1 MLLKE
6 LLLNPSEGLDY
17 LERLVNDGSKSGFTN
32 VHTTSKE
39 TCPLFCESFVAKKLF
54 CKKEEVFTYGS
65 LPSFCQSDDKSDW
78 IYFHPDWINQK
89 RFNYLKILNGET
101 VIPTSSSRTVRV
113 IKTQYYIKMSYPGEL
128 GRLVRNLDK
137 CHLLSSIENT
147 AILKKIKESPDSPE
161 KFEYMP
167 EIGGKIL
174 LDKDNSLGY
183 VIRKIPE
190 AVRNLIIIPGFSLF
204 SKDKNHQDDLF
215 LLIQILELKS
225 DKKNWF
231 LHELCY
237 PLIDIFFYCAFN
249 EGIILEMH
257 SQNVLFAF
265 DQYFNLI
272 KIIIRD
278 LESADKDLTIRFENK
293 KTIEFDSYPY
303 KCIKKSDDDYYKRH
317 SLMYDHK
324 LCEYLIDP
332 LVDCISKY
340 YNIHAISL
348 RNKIKE
354 YVIIK
359 YGKTIRGFFPKD
371 KCWYKYPNTEI
382 DRSTKFRPF
391 ISYENPPYR

>member
-6 LLLNPSEGLDY
+6 LLSNPSEGLNY
-17 LERLVNDGSKSGFTN
+17 LERIVNDGSKSGFTN
-32 VHTTSKE
+32 IHTTSRE
-39 TCPLFCESFVAKKLF
+39 TCPLFCESFVIKKLF
-54 CKKEEVFTYGS
+54 CNKEELFTYGK
-65 LPSFCQSDDKSDW
+65 LPSFCQADVTSDW
-78 IYFHPDWINQK
+78 IYFHPDWINQTS
-89 RFNYLKILNGET
+89 FNYLNISDGECVT
-101 VIPTSSSRTVRV
+101 PTSSSRTVR
-113 IKTQYYIKMSYPGEL
+113 ILNTHYYIKLSYPGEL

-147 AILKKIKESPDSPE
+147 NILKRIKENNDSLE

-183 VIRKIPE
+183 VIREIPE
-190 AVRNLIIIPGFSLF
+190 SVRNLIIIPGFSLF
-204 SKDKNHQDDLF
+204 STDKNHQDDLF
-215 LLIQILELKS
+215 LLVQILELKS
-225 DKKNWF
+225 DKTNWF

-265 DQYFNLI
+265 DQNFNLI

-278 LESADKDLTIRFENK
+278 LESADKDLTIRFENNQ
-293 KTIEFDSYPY
+293 TVEFDSNPY

-340 YNIHAISL
+340 YNLDAVAL
-348 RNKIKE
+348 RNNIKE
-354 YVIIK
+354 YVKIK
-359 YGKTIRGFFPKD
+359 YGKKFIGFFPKD

-382 DRSTKFRPF
+382 DRSTKSRPF
-391 ISYENPPYR
+391 ISYENPLYR